1 MKTFS
6 ETLTECPL
14 QQKCFVLSKHEKYEI
29 FVINKAPGVQTQPNP
44 QKTSRTP
51 TLLKADY
58 CEIEEKYSWKDSLNQ
73 HRFLYLI
80 HRLDSPTSG
89 LLLVTTSKTWAT
101 YLKSCFSERKIAKTY
116 HAVVKAQPRGTS
128 GLWQDRLL
136 KVNSKGKLRV
146 RKHKKGKL
154 AETMMETV
162 RSTNSTNQPLAL
174 IKLNPKTGRTHQL
187 RVQCANRG
195 MPIIGDRTYGDFS
208 LNRKISAKNNID
220 RMFLHASELSIE
232 LHDSQMPPISWN
244 IESPMPRDFIRLFS

>member
-1 MKTFS
+1 
-6 ETLTECPL
+6 
-14 QQKCFVLSKHEKYEI
+14 
-29 FVINKAPGVQTQPNP
+29 
-44 QKTSRTP
+44 
-51 TLLKADY
+51 
-58 CEIEEKYSWKDSLNQ
+58 
-73 HRFLYLI
+73 
-80 HRLDSPTSG
+80 
-89 LLLVTTSKTWAT
+89 
-101 YLKSCFSERKIAKTY
+101 
-116 HAVVKAQPRGTS
+116 VKAQPRGTS